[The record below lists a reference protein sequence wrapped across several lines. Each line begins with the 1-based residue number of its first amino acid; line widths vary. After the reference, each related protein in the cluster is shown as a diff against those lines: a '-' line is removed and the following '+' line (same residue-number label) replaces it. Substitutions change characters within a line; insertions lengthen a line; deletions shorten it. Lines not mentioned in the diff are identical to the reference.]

1 MNARGL
7 SAKRGKLLLDF
18 GLGFIIEG
26 GEAAVRSLFQ
36 LFDGGLGIALFQIV
50 ARQEPERIDLR
61 FLIFMRLG
69 EILQRLFLSPSR
81 R

>member
-50 ARQEPERIDLR
+50 ARQEPELS
-61 FLIFMRLG
+61 LIHISASARWRLCG
-69 EILQRLFLSPSR
+69 I
-81 R
+81 

>member
-36 LFDGGLGIALFQIV
+36 LFDGGLGIALLQIV
-50 ARQEPERIDLR
+50 ARQVP
-61 FLIFMRLG
+61 
-69 EILQRLFLSPSR
+69 
-81 R
+81 